1 LNLVVPKI
9 KTPDSHRGQ
18 TFGDELLCR
27 SVFTPHPAEAEL
39 GTKLK
44 QRVLACIIRLSK
56 SWDFPAS
63 RKGYRQPTIVANPL
77 SPVKLV
83 SRSQLR
89 HPHQAMFIE
98 A

>member
-9 KTPDSHRGQ
+9 KNPDFHRGQ

-56 SWDFPAS
+56 SWYFPAS
-63 RKGYRQPTIVANPL
+63 RKAYRQSPILANPL
-77 SPVKLV
+77 SPVKLRFLCH
-83 SRSQLR
+83 SSTPAEKL
-89 HPHQAMFIE
+89 FY
-98 A
+98 